1 METTLNIQFMLSRFF
16 IAGFA
21 LFSICVARADIQKI
35 DLRAMQDD
43 VRVLNNPDK
52 GWYHH
57 YYDNCLT
64 KYLGSDEDIG
74 RIPNLNHL
82 FLRFAWCYLE
92 PEEGKFNWDLI
103 DDQIKK
109 WAPKGVQIS
118 LSITCQETGEPYATP
133 KWVIE
138 AGAKGAMYKVG
149 TKAELYKGEGHGVWE
164 PDYGDPVY
172 LEKLENLQKA
182 IAKRYDG
189 KDSIVT
195 VTIASIGNWGEGHNS
210 FTSRKKVP
218 VDIIKKHIDIYAKY
232 FKKSQIVIGDDC
244 VAAMHSQEEIDE
256 LREYV
261 KSKKI
266 SYRDDSILVNWTYRH
281 DPSKFSFL
289 NPGFFADVA
298 EYAPTTLEMEH
309 YGMMKQ
315 RGEWVGKNGSEFGAD
330 IVREVIRR
338 AHCTFLGFHGYAKE
352 FLDENPDYAKEMA
365 NKVGYWFF
373 INEITFDKSTRSL
386 EIVWDNRGAAHAY
399 HPYRVY
405 LKFKQIGGAFQKVVR
420 LKDAD
425 VREFMPGTTTK
436 THFPDISDIPA
447 GRYELS
453 MSLKKRIKG
462 KPARVVELGF
472 KESLRDADGFYKLG
486 EIEL

>member
-21 LFSICVARADIQKI
+21 LFSICVARADVQKI

-164 PDYGDPVY
+164 TDYGDPVY
-172 LEKLENLQKA
+172 LEKL
-182 IAKRYDG
+182 
-189 KDSIVT
+189 
-195 VTIASIGNWGEGHNS
+195 
-210 FTSRKKVP
+210 
-218 VDIIKKHIDIYAKY
+218 
-232 FKKSQIVIGDDC
+232 
-244 VAAMHSQEEIDE
+244 
-256 LREYV
+256 
-261 KSKKI
+261 
-266 SYRDDSILVNWTYRH
+266 
-281 DPSKFSFL
+281 
-289 NPGFFADVA
+289 
-298 EYAPTTLEMEH
+298 
-309 YGMMKQ
+309 
-315 RGEWVGKNGSEFGAD
+315 
-330 IVREVIRR
+330 
-338 AHCTFLGFHGYAKE
+338 
-352 FLDENPDYAKEMA
+352 
-365 NKVGYWFF
+365 
-373 INEITFDKSTRSL
+373 
-386 EIVWDNRGAAHAY
+386 
-399 HPYRVY
+399 
-405 LKFKQIGGAFQKVVR
+405 
-420 LKDAD
+420 
-425 VREFMPGTTTK
+425 
-436 THFPDISDIPA
+436 
-447 GRYELS
+447 
-453 MSLKKRIKG
+453 
-462 KPARVVELGF
+462 
-472 KESLRDADGFYKLG
+472 
-486 EIEL
+486 